1 MTENLTS
8 VNKSGDGPEIK
19 PCPPSKRSVNTSGAL
34 QQLSE
39 ILNMH
44 ARGGTMNDL
53 KGNTPTIPINDLR
66 GDEATRYTREE
77 RLIRCQLAALCH
89 LIDLNGWTNSIY
101 NQISAKCAEDEFLV
115 NPFGLLY
122 HEVQASTLVKV
133 NSQGNVLDPGSTVL
147 GVNKAGWNMHS
158 AVHSTRSD
166 INCVAHLRLP
176 DVVAVSC
183 IKSGLLP
190 VSPEALELLPNV
202 RYHDYA
208 GIFTDA
214 TEAEAIRADLGNAK
228 VLFLRNKGVTVAA
241 STIPEA
247 WYLLKRVISACQTQ
261 MRLLQLGCASNV
273 LNEFVLTPA
282 KNDAHG
288 TVEQSGDC
296 HEAIAQNVVP
306 FASEAQMCASSE
318 TNGDDHVNGIGAKST
333 SSGVTDL
340 SGWGVGEME
349 FEAQMR
355 MLDSAGYRTGYAY
368 RNPNLLRRPPS
379 EVHWGTGTT
388 PYQADTT
395 MCATGFVSDNTVA
408 DAGDMDDVT
417 AANEA
422 GARQI
427 SEIANIVRT
436 NREKG
441 VQRNQWLSKT
451 TSDHLLAS
459 QIPKHYQSTPINGQR
474 MGGKKSGRRSK
485 TFASFSSRNRSKE
498 HHAKPELIVEEPRTP
513 PTPRSDLASK
523 SASLPTHARN
533 LVTYSARSCNT
544 LEPID
549 GAASDDE
556 ELKSKGGK
564 KKGKWGSFRFPTF
577 KKKSKQASVAIGFSS
592 PPPDPSRAF
601 RIHLFFSFVLLSAS
615 ISTTDRR
622 YFPFFSSPGQL
633 FSTPPPVKYYGTEWG
648 VALSWGVRSLLY
660 SQSGAEVAGGVVG
673 RLCPPRPRGS
683 PLLRWG
689 VGLGEDGDVGR
700 PGPASTMKWS
710 PFAGGKAV
718 GGLRG

>member
-1 MTENLTS
+1 MPVTANSETVVFMDWLKLEMAESANLMST
-8 VNKSGDGPEIK
+8 SGDNPNARLSS
-19 PCPPSKRSVNTSGAL
+19 PSKRSDALGDTLSSTIQSPAFNTSGAL

-39 ILNMH
+39 LLSMH
-44 ARGGTMNDL
+44 ARGGSINDF

-158 AVHSTRSD
+158 AIHSTRSD

-208 GIFTDA
+208 GIVTDSS
-214 TEAEAIRADLGNAK
+214 EADAIRADLGNAK

-273 LNEFVLTPA
+273 LNEFVLTSA
-282 KNDAHG
+282 KGDAQD
-288 TVEQSGDC
+288 TVEQSGDY
-296 HEAIAQNVVP
+296 HEAVAQNAVP
-306 FASEAQMCASSE
+306 FASEAQVSATTE
-318 TNGDDHVNGIGAKST
+318 TNGVNGVGAKST

-355 MLDSAGYRTGYAY
+355 MLDSAGYRTGYVY

-379 EVHWGTGTT
+379 EVHWGVGTT
-388 PYQADTT
+388 PHQADNATS
-395 MCATGFVSDNTVA
+395 ATGFVSDTTMA
-408 DAGDMDDVT
+408 DASDMDDVA

-427 SEIANIVRT
+427 SESVSCFACFCCLFLPFVTRYCHTDN
-436 NREKG
+436 
-441 VQRNQWLSKT
+441 
-451 TSDHLLAS
+451 LLAS
-459 QIPKHYQSTPINGQR
+459 QIPDHYQSTPINGQR
-474 MGGKKSGRRSK
+474 VGESMEELSTAAAVPPLNLSPSSPSTLEKTKPTRKSGRRSK

-498 HHAKPELIVEEPRTP
+498 RHTKPELVVDEPRTP

-556 ELKSKGGK
+556 EVNLNPKWERRRASGVVFAFPPSKRNPSKLQLQFNGIYSLRATLAFIITNLRIIPLPLVPLPLVIC
-564 KKGKWGSFRFPTF
+564 WLSDSNSPTM
-577 KKKSKQASVAIGFSS
+577 QE
-592 PPPDPSRAF
+592 DL
-601 RIHLFFSFVLLSAS
+601 HLLSMD
-615 ISTTDRR
+615 T
-622 YFPFFSSPGQL
+622 Y
-633 FSTPPPVKYYGTEWG
+633 VC
-648 VALSWGVRSLLY
+648 V
-660 SQSGAEVAGGVVG
+660 
-673 RLCPPRPRGS
+673 
-683 PLLRWG
+683 
-689 VGLGEDGDVGR
+689 
-700 PGPASTMKWS
+700 
-710 PFAGGKAV
+710 
-718 GGLRG
+718 

>member
-1 MTENLTS
+1 MTENATLMNT
-8 VNKSGDGPEIK
+8 SGDGPDMK
-19 PCPPSKRSVNTSGAL
+19 LGPPSKQSDALGGALSSTILSSAFNTSGAL

-39 ILNMH
+39 FLNMH
-44 ARGGTMNDL
+44 ARGGTMHDF

-66 GDEATRYTREE
+66 GDEAIRYTREE
-77 RLIRCQLAALCH
+77 RLVRCQLAALCH

-133 NSQGNVLDPGSTVL
+133 NSQGSVLDSGSTVL
-147 GVNKAGWNMHS
+147 GVNKAGWNLHS

-166 INCVAHLRLP
+166 INCVAHLHLP

-190 VSPEALELLPNV
+190 VSPEALELLPSV

-208 GIFTDA
+208 GIVTDA
-214 TEAEAIRADLGNAK
+214 TEADAIRADLGNAK
-228 VLFLRNKGVTVAA
+228 ILFLRNKGVTVAA

-247 WYLLKRVISACQTQ
+247 WYLMKRVISACQTQ
-261 MRLLQLGCASNV
+261 MRLLQLGCGPNLLS
-273 LNEFVLTPA
+273 EFVLTPA
-282 KNDAHG
+282 KSDAENAAEKAP
-288 TVEQSGDC
+288 EQSGDS
-296 HEAIAQNVVP
+296 HEAVAQNAIP
-306 FASEAQMCASSE
+306 FASESHVFANSE

-340 SGWGVGEME
+340 SGWGVGEMD

-379 EVHWGTGTT
+379 EVHWGSGTT
-388 PYQADTT
+388 PHQTDNICTTGFSADTT
-395 MCATGFVSDNTVA
+395 MA
-408 DAGDMDDVT
+408 DTSGIDDVT
-417 AANEA
+417 AATEA

-427 SEIANIVRT
+427 SEIANTVRS

-451 TSDHLLAS
+451 TTDHLFVS
-459 QIPKHYQSTPINGQR
+459 QIPKHYQSTPMNGR
-474 MGGKKSGRRSK
+474 YMEASVEELPTAAAIPPLNLSPSSPSTRKLGRRSK
-485 TFASFSSRNRSKE
+485 TFSSFSSRNRLKE
-498 HHAKPELIVEEPRTP
+498 RHEKSELLIEEPRTP
-513 PTPRSDLASK
+513 PIARSDLASK
-523 SASLPTHARN
+523 SASLPAHARN

-556 ELKSKGGK
+556 ELKSKVGK
-564 KKGKWGSFRFPTF
+564 KKSKWGSFRFPTF
-577 KKKSKQASVAIGFSS
+577 KKKSKQASVA
-592 PPPDPSRAF
+592 
-601 RIHLFFSFVLLSAS
+601 V
-615 ISTTDRR
+615 
-622 YFPFFSSPGQL
+622 
-633 FSTPPPVKYYGTEWG
+633 
-648 VALSWGVRSLLY
+648 
-660 SQSGAEVAGGVVG
+660 
-673 RLCPPRPRGS
+673 
-683 PLLRWG
+683 
-689 VGLGEDGDVGR
+689 
-700 PGPASTMKWS
+700 
-710 PFAGGKAV
+710 
-718 GGLRG
+718 

>member
-1 MTENLTS
+1 MTENVTS
-8 VNKSGDGPEIK
+8 SSQSNSFKCMVTVLEAIF
-19 PCPPSKRSVNTSGAL
+19 PST
-34 QQLSE
+34 
-39 ILNMH
+39 
-44 ARGGTMNDL
+44 
-53 KGNTPTIPINDLR
+53 GNTPTIPINDLR

-133 NSQGNVLDPGSTVL
+133 NSQGNVLDTGSTVL

-208 GIFTDA
+208 GIVTDA
-214 TEAEAIRADLGNAK
+214 TEADAIRADLGNAK

-273 LNEFVLTPA
+273 LNEFILTPA
-282 KNDAHG
+282 KSDAHDA
-288 TVEQSGDC
+288 VEQSGDC
-296 HEAIAQNVVP
+296 HEAVAQNVVP
-306 FASEAQMCASSE
+306 FASEAHACAS
-318 TNGDDHVNGIGAKST
+318 
-333 SSGVTDL
+333 DL

-379 EVHWGTGTT
+379 EVHWGTGMT
-388 PYQADTT
+388 PHQTDTT
-395 MCATGFVSDNTVA
+395 MCATGFVSDATVA
-408 DAGDMDDVT
+408 DASDMDDVT
-417 AANEA
+417 AATEA
-422 GARQI
+422 GAKQI
-427 SEIANIVRT
+427 SEISNTVRT

-451 TSDHLLAS
+451 TTDHLLAS

-474 MGGKKSGRRSK
+474 VGESVEELSTAAAIPPLNLPPSSPSTLEKAKSSRKSGRRSK

-498 HHAKPELIVEEPRTP
+498 RHTKPELVVEEPRTP
-513 PTPRSDLASK
+513 PTPRSELASK
-523 SASLPTHARN
+523 SASLPAHARN

-564 KKGKWGSFRFPTF
+564 KKSKWGSFRFPTF
-577 KKKSKQASVAIGFSS
+577 KKKSKQASI
-592 PPPDPSRAF
+592 
-601 RIHLFFSFVLLSAS
+601 
-615 ISTTDRR
+615 
-622 YFPFFSSPGQL
+622 
-633 FSTPPPVKYYGTEWG
+633 
-648 VALSWGVRSLLY
+648 
-660 SQSGAEVAGGVVG
+660 
-673 RLCPPRPRGS
+673 
-683 PLLRWG
+683 
-689 VGLGEDGDVGR
+689 
-700 PGPASTMKWS
+700 
-710 PFAGGKAV
+710 AV
-718 GGLRG
+718 

>member
-1 MTENLTS
+1 MTENATL
-8 VNKSGDGPEIK
+8 VNTSGDGPDMK
-19 PCPPSKRSVNTSGAL
+19 LGPPSKQSNTLEGALSSTILSSAFNTSGAL
-34 QQLSE
+34 QQLSKF
-39 ILNMH
+39 LNMH
-44 ARGGTMNDL
+44 ARGGIMHDF

-66 GDEATRYTREE
+66 GDEAIRYTREE
-77 RLIRCQLAALCH
+77 RLVRCQLAALCH

-101 NQISAKCAEDEFLV
+101 NQISAKCAQDEFLV

-133 NSQGNVLDPGSTVL
+133 NSQGSVLDPGSTVL
-147 GVNKAGWNMHS
+147 GVNKAGWNLHS

-166 INCVAHLRLP
+166 INCVAHLHLP

-190 VSPEALELLPNV
+190 VSPEALELLPSV

-208 GIFTDA
+208 GIVTDA
-214 TEAEAIRADLGNAK
+214 TEADAIRADLGNAK
-228 VLFLRNKGVTVAA
+228 ILFLRNKGVTVAA

-247 WYLLKRVISACQTQ
+247 WYLMKRVISACQTQ
-261 MRLLQLGCASNV
+261 MRLLQLGCGPNL

-282 KNDAHG
+282 KSDA
-288 TVEQSGDC
+288 EDAAEKAPKQSGDSY
-296 HEAIAQNVVP
+296 EAVAQNAIP
-306 FASEAQMCASSE
+306 FASESHVFANSE

-340 SGWGVGEME
+340 SGWGVGEMD

-379 EVHWGTGTT
+379 EVHWGSGTT
-388 PYQADTT
+388 PHQTDNICTTGFSADTT
-395 MCATGFVSDNTVA
+395 MA
-408 DAGDMDDVT
+408 DTSGIDDVT
-417 AANEA
+417 AATEA

-427 SEIANIVRT
+427 SEIANTVRS

-451 TSDHLLAS
+451 TTDHLFVS
-459 QIPKHYQSTPINGQR
+459 QIPKHYQSTPMNGR
-474 MGGKKSGRRSK
+474 HVEASVEELPTAAAIPPLNLSPSSPSTLEKIKPTRKLGRRSK
-485 TFASFSSRNRSKE
+485 TFSSFSSRNRLKE
-498 HHAKPELIVEEPRTP
+498 RHEKSELVIEEPRTP

-523 SASLPTHARN
+523 SASLPAHARN

-556 ELKSKGGK
+556 ELKSKVGK
-564 KKGKWGSFRFPTF
+564 KKSKWGSFRFPTF
-577 KKKSKQASVAIGFSS
+577 KKKSKQASVA
-592 PPPDPSRAF
+592 
-601 RIHLFFSFVLLSAS
+601 V
-615 ISTTDRR
+615 
-622 YFPFFSSPGQL
+622 
-633 FSTPPPVKYYGTEWG
+633 
-648 VALSWGVRSLLY
+648 
-660 SQSGAEVAGGVVG
+660 
-673 RLCPPRPRGS
+673 
-683 PLLRWG
+683 
-689 VGLGEDGDVGR
+689 
-700 PGPASTMKWS
+700 
-710 PFAGGKAV
+710 
-718 GGLRG
+718 